1 MPGGPCTY
9 KPLVRPLLKSILMIP
24 LFLHNLGVFAGE
36 GTFFWS
42 YLIVQKFLLLV
53 QGSDKV
59 SEQCVC
65 YIIKTCRKNK

>member
-1 MPGGPCTY
+1 MPGDPFTY

-24 LFLHNLGVFAGE
+24 LFLHNLGVWGGE

-42 YLIVQKFLLLV
+42 YLIIQKFLLLV
-53 QGSDKV
+53 QGADKV

-65 YIIKTCRKNK
+65 YIIKTCEKNK